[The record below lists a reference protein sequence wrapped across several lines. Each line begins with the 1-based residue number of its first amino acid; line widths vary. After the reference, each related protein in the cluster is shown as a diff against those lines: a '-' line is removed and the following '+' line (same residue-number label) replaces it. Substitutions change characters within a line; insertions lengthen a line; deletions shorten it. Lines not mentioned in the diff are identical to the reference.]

1 VYSGTIVA
9 FGAFADKFGRWI
21 SDASREAILDMLAA
35 LANEWRWLAIAWHVA
50 FVTAGVVAFSR
61 WSNSSTRF
69 S

>member
-1 VYSGTIVA
+1 MP
-9 FGAFADKFGRWI
+9 
-21 SDASREAILDMLAA
+21 SREAILDMLAA